1 MKKIFVG
8 LVLCVIL
15 TAFAVALELDVWLTG
30 FTNEQM
36 RIISDITESQ
46 FTAQTGI
53 HVNYVVFTVADIDV
67 SALGGVSGQ
76 SAAHPKRFVVGMGK
90 DSHQSEF
97 FHGILAFPVVSDVF

>member
-1 MKKIFVG
+1 LKKIFVG

-53 HVNYVVFTVADIDV
+53 HVNYVVFTVAEKV
-67 SALGGVSGQ
+67 RTLP
-76 SAAHPKRFVVGMGK
+76 AAGRCFYRKWV
-90 DSHQSEF
+90 
-97 FHGILAFPVVSDVF
+97 